1 MNIAEILKDCPS
13 GTRLYSPIYGEL
25 SLEIV
30 QSFDERCYPIHCR
43 IIKNGNVVSFTKDG
57 RSYSLDAEPTLFP
70 SKNQRDWS
78 KFRVSDQVGEIEARG
93 HTKTKKDKNNMTR
106 TKYKRVSFDLELAKK
121 ITNKEVKGRI
131 VTEDNLTARIVCFD
145 MKFGVDKILAVLV
158 DCGGEYEIGV
168 RCNLDGT
175 CRDDRKEDKFNLH
188 IEVPTYYRDYS
199 NFVPQ
204 KWQPCLVRD
213 NENHLWGIQVYS
225 HTDCQGKMLFYNDE
239 GYVIP
244 YTKVLPLSK
253 VTARLIGTT
262 KNYEQL
268 IEELDENGKD

>member
-25 SLEIV
+25 SLESV

-57 RSYSLDAEPTLFP
+57 RSYLLDAEPTLFP

>member
-25 SLEIV
+25 SLESV

-57 RSYSLDAEPTLFP
+57 RSYLLDAEPTLFP

-204 KWQPCLVRD
+204 KWQSCLVRD